1 MKCSILLP
9 FSPGSCLCSCAS
21 NQARRKLFPPCHG
34 HVRDRDTCHRVT
46 VSYVTVKKEASLAAT
61 AVVVTCIV
69 NQLGQHH
76 APTQTPKEIDR
87 YREHKHRG
95 TYPH

>member
-1 MKCSILLP
+1 
-9 FSPGSCLCSCAS
+9 
-21 NQARRKLFPPCHG
+21 
-34 HVRDRDTCHRVT
+34 
-46 VSYVTVKKEASLAAT
+46 VTVKKEASLAAT